1 MIVAK
6 ARVDQVMW
14 FTSGGSSPSFTR
26 FTFIDD
32 SASDSLMS
40 SLFEL
45 GGSENTEENAYI
57 VMYIALQAF

>member
-1 MIVAK
+1 MILAK

-14 FTSGGSSPSFTR
+14 FPSGGSSPSFTR

-45 GGSENTEENAYI
+45 GDSENTEENAYI
-57 VMYIALQAF
+57 ALQAF

>member
-1 MIVAK
+1 M
-6 ARVDQVMW
+6 
-14 FTSGGSSPSFTR
+14 R

-45 GGSENTEENAYI
+45 GDSENTEENAYI
-57 VMYIALQAF
+57 ALQAF

>member
-1 MIVAK
+1 MTQLLIL
-6 ARVDQVMW
+6 
-14 FTSGGSSPSFTR
+14 SSSPSFTR

-57 VMYIALQAF
+57 ALQAF